1 MKRLSTEA
9 VRLAKTY
16 ALHASRSRERRR
28 LDRLFGSGPAAAVEA
43 SLVPY
48 RNPDGGFGHA
58 LEPDGRGPG
67 SQPVTTLAALS
78 FLDEA
83 DAFDSPLVPAAVD
96 YLASVSAADGGQPF
110 VHPNIRDY
118 PRAPWWQIPD
128 GYEGSLYPTGSLIG
142 LLHKHK

>member
-9 VRLAKTY
+9 VRLAENY
-16 ALHASRSRERRR
+16 VLHASRILERRR
-28 LDRLFGSGPAAAVEA
+28 FDRLFGSGPAAAVEA

-110 VHPNIRDY
+110 VHPNLPDH
-118 PRAPWWQIPD
+118 PRAAWRPIPD
-128 GYEGSLYPTGSLIG
+128 RHQGSPYPTGRP
-142 LLHKHK
+142 